1 MKTKV
6 CIITLLGS
14 ILGAVI
20 PAFAA
25 AGVREDSSSF
35 LVWAFL
41 GMCALI
47 IVVQLLPVILFVFGA
62 VKGLSKDKKTTVD
75 ALSDK

>member
-6 CIITLLGS
+6 CVVTMFYS
-14 ILGAVI
+14 ILGTII

-25 AGVREDSSSF
+25 EGVREDSSSY

-47 IVVQLLPVILFVFGA
+47 IVLQLLPVILLLFGT
-62 VKGLSKDKKTTVD
+62 VKGISKDKQSTVD